1 MNEVTQLREGPQ
13 PAPVQQHVEIAFH
26 NVSYG
31 SNSQAI
37 LNDLSFVV
45 EKGETLALLGRSG
58 AGKTTA
64 LKLMNRLYEPTS
76 GEVIVQGRS
85 TMEWD
90 PIQLR
95 RSIGYVIQESGLFP
109 HYTIRENVGIVPSL
123 ERWPREKISV
133 RVEQLLSMIGMPL
146 HEFGARY
153 PHELSGG
160 QRQRVGVA
168 RALAA
173 DPPILLMDE
182 PFAALDPITRAELQH
197 EFLNLQQQLR
207 KTVVLVTHD
216 LREALL
222 LGTCVA
228 LLENGRLTLMARRE
242 EFLSSPDTAV
252 QAFVK
257 PFLEAEQLLPR

>member
-13 PAPVQQHVEIAFH
+13 PATAQQHVEIAFH
-26 NVSYG
+26 NVSYS
-31 SNSQAI
+31 SNAQAI
-37 LNDLSFVV
+37 LKDFSLVV
-45 EKGETLALLGRSG
+45 QRGETLALLGRSG

-64 LKLMNRLYEPTS
+64 LKLINRLHEPTS

-109 HYTIRENVGIVPSL
+109 HYTIRENVAIVPSL
-123 ERWPREKISV
+123 EGWPREKINV
-133 RVEQLLSMIGMPL
+133 RVEQLLSMVGMPL
-146 HEFGARY
+146 RDFGSRY

-182 PFAALDPITRAELQH
+182 PFAALDQITRSELQH
-197 EFLNLQQQLR
+197 EFLNLQQQLG

-222 LGTCVA
+222 LGTCIA
-228 LLENGRLTLMARRE
+228 LLENGKLTLMARRE
-242 EFLSSPDTAV
+242 EFLSSTDGAV
-252 QAFVK
+252 QAYVK

>member
-13 PAPVQQHVEIAFH
+13 PATVHQNVEIAFH
-26 NVSYG
+26 TVSYN
-31 SNSQAI
+31 SNSQPI
-37 LNDLSFVV
+37 LNDVSFVV
-45 EKGETLALLGRSG
+45 QRGETLALLGRSG

-64 LKLMNRLYEPTS
+64 LKLINRLYEPTS

-133 RVEQLLSMIGMPL
+133 RVEQLLSLIGMPL
-146 HEFGARY
+146 HDFGSRY

-182 PFAALDPITRAELQH
+182 PFAALDQITRSELQH
-197 EFLNLQQQLR
+197 EFVNLQQHLG

-222 LGTCVA
+222 LGTCIA
-228 LLENGRLTLMARRE
+228 LLEDGKLTLMARRE
-242 EFLSSPDTAV
+242 EFLSSTDSAV
-252 QAFVK
+252 QAYMK

>member
-1 MNEVTQLREGPQ
+1 MNEVVQLREGPQ
-13 PAPVQQHVEIAFH
+13 PAPAQQHVEIAFH
-26 NVSYG
+26 NVTYR
-31 SNSQAI
+31 SNGETI
-37 LNDLSFVV
+37 LEDVSFVV

-64 LKLMNRLYEPTS
+64 LKLINRLYEPTS

-85 TMEWD
+85 TTEWD

-109 HYTIRENVGIVPSL
+109 HYTIRENVALVPSL
-123 ERWPREKISV
+123 QKWSREKIQV

-146 HEFGARY
+146 HEFGSRY

-182 PFAALDPITRAELQH
+182 PFGALDPITRSELQH
-197 EFLNLQQQLR
+197 EFLNLQQHLG

-222 LGTCVA
+222 LGTSIA
-228 LLENGRLTLMARRE
+228 LLELGKLTLIAKRE
-242 EFLSSPDTAV
+242 EFIASPDRAV

-257 PFLEAEQLLPR
+257 PFLDAEQLLPR